1 MAATATRTK
10 IIPLNDKI
18 LVQRVEAEG
27 KSVGGII
34 LPDAAQEKPRQGTVL
49 AVGEGKLLSSGS
61 RVAPVVKKGN
71 KVLFSA
77 YGGTEVTI
85 DGEELLLM
93 TEEDIL
99 AIVE

>member
-10 IIPLNDKI
+10 ITPLNDKI
-18 LVQRVEAEG
+18 LIKRVEAEG

-34 LPDAAQEKPRQGTVL
+34 LPGAAQEKPRQGTVL

-61 RVAPVVKKGN
+61 RVTPTVKKGN

-77 YGGTEVTI
+77 YGGQEVTI

-99 AIVE
+99 AIVD

>member
-1 MAATATRTK
+1 MAATATNTK
-10 IIPLNDKI
+10 VIPLNDKI
-18 LVQRVEAEG
+18 LVKRFEAEG

-49 AVGEGKLLSSGS
+49 AVGEGKLLSSGK
-61 RVAPVVKKGN
+61 RVVPIVKKGN
-71 KVLFSA
+71 KVLFSS

-85 DGEELLLM
+85 DGDELLLL

-99 AIVE
+99 AIID